1 MIRFL
6 IFAILAY
13 IAYRTVKAIFRPKEE
28 LSRGQDKGV
37 IDEMVQDPQCKTYV
51 PKREAVKRTIAG
63 ETHFFC
69 SGACADKFEKGA

>member
-6 IFAILAY
+6 IFLILAY

-28 LSRGQDKGV
+28 LRGGQDKGV

-69 SGACADKFEKGA
+69 SGACADKFQKGA